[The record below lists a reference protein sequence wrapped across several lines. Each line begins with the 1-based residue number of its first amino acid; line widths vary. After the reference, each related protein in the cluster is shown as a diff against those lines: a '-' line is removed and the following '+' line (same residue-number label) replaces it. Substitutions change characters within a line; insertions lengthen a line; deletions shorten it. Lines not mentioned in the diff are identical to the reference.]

1 MVLSNIN
8 QKTDRFQVN
17 KNYPSEKI
25 DPKNISLARNTSMEI
40 KVKC

>member
-17 KNYPSEKI
+17 KNYPSETI
-25 DPKNISLARNTSMEI
+25 DRKNILLAQNTSMEI